1 MRLTILFLILF
12 ISCSGSDKEPSK
24 HESYAKIISKS
35 YSSGSYVPLVTDM
48 DPSIDL
54 NDAYKIQKY
63 FVGTILISD
72 EIAGYKTGLASK
84 KGQSRHFVDNPISGV
99 LFRSG
104 EKTNNSV
111 IKKSDYFKMLVETEL
126 GYRISE
132 KITEPVKNAEE
143 LNKKISAI
151 LPVIELPDVRF
162 KRVNKS
168 NLTDTVAANICSSE
182 FIIGKEIDY
191 KEYGSQ
197 NLEIRLSLNGK
208 IINSVSITDFMKYQ
222 KELLVWLIN
231 KQLENGWEI
240 KPGQILI
247 TGAMEKINIGNAGDY
262 EADYGPLGKVRFK
275 VK

>member
-1 MRLTILFLILF
+1 MKLTILFFILL
-12 ISCSGSDKEPSK
+12 ISCSGSNKEPSK
-24 HESYAKIISKS
+24 NESYAKIISES

-48 DPSIDL
+48 DLSIDL
-54 NDAYKIQKY
+54 NDAYEIQKY

-84 KGQSRHFVDNPISGV
+84 KDQSRHFVDNPISGV

-104 EKTNNSV
+104 VKTNNSV
-111 IKKSDYFKMLVETEL
+111 IKKSDYFTMLVETEL

-132 KITEPVKNAEE
+132 KITETIKNREE
-143 LNKKISAI
+143 LNNKISAI

-162 KRVNKS
+162 ETVNKS
-168 NLTDTVAANICSSE
+168 NLTDTVAANICSSKFILGNE
-182 FIIGKEIDY
+182 FDY
-191 KEYGSQ
+191 KKYSSK
-197 NLEIRLSLNGK
+197 NIEIQLILNDK
-208 IINSVSITDFMKYQ
+208 IINSISIKDSMEYQ
-222 KELLVWLIN
+222 KELLMWLIN

-247 TGAMEKINIGNAGDY
+247 TGAMEKINIGNTGDY
-262 EADYGPLGKVRFK
+262 EADYGPLGKVKFK